1 MAEPATES
9 ASVPREPKMYE
20 ILHTRRLTPVT
31 KLFEV
36 TAPLVAKAARPG
48 QFVILRVHDHGER
61 IPVTIT
67 DSDAEA
73 GTVTVVIQEVGA
85 TSKMANELGDG
96 DRFQDLAGPLGEA
109 APLREMG
116 HVVCVG
122 GGFGAAAILSILK
135 GLKPKA
141 TKTSAIVGARTSDL
155 VILEDR
161 LREASD
167 AVHICTDDGT
177 AGFKGFVTQ
186 KLEELIKSGDTVD
199 EIIAIGPMVMMRA
212 VAATTAPYG
221 ISTLVSLDPIMI
233 DGTGMCGACRV
244 TVAGETKFACIDG
257 PLFDAAQIDFDEL
270 VRRNKSYREEEAA
283 ALHRYEEAHCRAE
296 AAAAAQA

>member
-1 MAEPATES
+1 MF
-9 ASVPREPKMYE
+9 E

-36 TAPLVAKAARPG
+36 DAPLVARSGRPG
-48 QFVILRVHDHGER
+48 QFVILRVHGHGER

-67 DSDAEA
+67 DLNPEA

-85 TSKMANELGDG
+85 TSKMANELEEGG
-96 DRFQDLAGPLGEA
+96 RFHDLAGPLGEA
-109 APLREMG
+109 APLRESG

-141 TKTSAIVGARTSDL
+141 TRTSAIVGARTAEL

-161 LREASD
+161 LREATD
-167 AVHICTDDGT
+167 TLHVCTDDGS
-177 AGFKGFVTQ
+177 AGYKGLVTG
-186 KLEELIKSGDTVD
+186 KLAELISSGEPVD

-212 VAATTAPYG
+212 VAATTAPHG

-244 TVAGETKFACIDG
+244 TVEGETKFACVDG
-257 PLFDAAQIDFDEL
+257 PLFDATQIDFDEL
-270 VRRNKSYREEEAA
+270 VRRNKTYRDEEGA

-296 AAAAAQA
+296 TAPAAAAGA